1 MNKVQI
7 IGYALA
13 LARNTDGWSKELSDK
28 LVQFDQDKLT
38 EIFAAKIA
46 ELEASDPSEFYT
58 KDFIRSQVQSL
69 SEVIERVKAQ
79 SWPNES

>member
-46 ELEASDPSEFYT
+46 ELEASDPS
-58 KDFIRSQVQSL
+58 
-69 SEVIERVKAQ
+69 
-79 SWPNES
+79 